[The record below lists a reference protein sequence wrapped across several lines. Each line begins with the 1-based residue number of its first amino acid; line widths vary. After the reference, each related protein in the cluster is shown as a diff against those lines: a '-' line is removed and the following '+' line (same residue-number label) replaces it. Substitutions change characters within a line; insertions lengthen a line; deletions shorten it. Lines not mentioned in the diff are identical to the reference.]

1 MHITEHLKITSL
13 SSIYLL
19 LIQNILVRKSWRGK
33 NSHHCYHH
41 SLDSLQASGGVS
53 GGIYKNKTHWRPIDG
68 LSDQIKINGKKR
80 QKSIFSLVPC
90 LDRTKFKFTTKHI
103 YIYLL
108 QSWLFLRYWRYERCS
123 REFFFFQKISRK
135 ATRKNFFTFFLQ
147 FVTTFKV
154 LVNSIW
160 ITYMVWFTANILRF
174 RRIFCR
180 VMFTLRNSFIRVG
193 AYQN

>member
-33 NSHHCYHH
+33 NSYHCYHH
-41 SLDSLQASGGVS
+41 SLDS
-53 GGIYKNKTHWRPIDG
+53 GIYKNKMHWRPIDG
-68 LSDQIKINGKKR
+68 LSDQIKINGKKGR
-80 QKSIFSLVPC
+80 KVFFSLVPC
-90 LDRTKFKFTTKHI
+90 LDRTKFKFTAKHI

-123 REFFFFQKISRK
+123 REFFLKKKISRK

-180 VMFTLRNSFIRVG
+180 VMFTLWNSFIRVG